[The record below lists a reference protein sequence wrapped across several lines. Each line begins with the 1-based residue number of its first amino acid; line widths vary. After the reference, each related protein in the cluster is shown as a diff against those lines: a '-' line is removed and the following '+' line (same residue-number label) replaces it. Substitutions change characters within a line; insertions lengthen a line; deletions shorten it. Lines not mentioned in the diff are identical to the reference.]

1 MFDTLFA
8 AIGRSDTRRQL
19 NALSDH
25 QLRDI
30 GLSRDQIDDV
40 AQAMQAVRPQPA
52 ARRGLAARGLSLA
65 PLFRAFRSA

>member
-1 MFDTLFA
+1 MFGRLFA
-8 AIGRSDTRRQL
+8 FFARAQTRHQL

-40 AQAMQAVRPQPA
+40 AQRMSEALA
-52 ARRGLAARGLSLA
+52 ARR
-65 PLFRAFRSA
+65 PLPGKAEPRLVRALHGT